1 MTRTPGMRRELPMAL
16 LSRNNPN
23 PFLLKSCILGIF
35 LIAVIYAV
43 APANPG
49 QKRKSNNQPKP
60 SPTPNS
66 DLQRVGLPP
75 AAPILEKREQEVG
88 PSEVISVDT
97 TEVMLPVT
105 VRDGSGRLIADLKRE
120 DFRVFED
127 DREQRL
133 SELALRQVPVDVILM
148 VDASSSVAENL
159 DDFRRAAEQFA
170 AQLDDKDRISLIKFD
185 DRVQLLQGWTQSR
198 FQLQRALNRIE
209 PGMFTRLNDA
219 LVLAAREQF
228 GSTQSRRAIIVLT
241 DGVDSGR
248 GASTAEQALEAVLN
262 AQASV
267 YVVSNG
273 EISRVEKQSQLN
285 ALLNSDSVTFNQM
298 RIDDLR
304 EGLRALDESEV
315 KLTRL
320 ADATGGRIYKPAS
333 FARLNDA
340 YREVAEELRHQYAIY
355 YTPSNKTHDGS
366 FRHVRVVTRNPQYRT
381 STRIG
386 YYAPQR

>member
-1 MTRTPGMRRELPMAL
+1 MAIPG
-16 LSRNNPN
+16 RNNPN
-23 PFLLKSCILGIF
+23 PFLLKSCIVGIF
-35 LIAVIYAV
+35 LIAAIYAF
-43 APANPG
+43 APASPG
-49 QKRKSNNQPKP
+49 QKRKSNTQPKP
-60 SPTPNS
+60 SPAPNS
-66 DLQRVGLPP
+66 ELQRVGPPP
-75 AAPILEKREQEVG
+75 AAPILQKREQDVG

-105 VRDGSGRLIADLKRE
+105 VRDGSGRLVADLKRD
-120 DFRVFED
+120 DFHVFED
-127 DREQRL
+127 DREERL

-159 DDFRRAAEQFA
+159 DDFRKAAMEFA

-185 DRVQLLQGWTQSR
+185 DRVQLLQEWTQSR
-198 FQLQRALNRIE
+198 FQFQRALNRIE

-228 GSTQSRRAIIVLT
+228 GNTQSRRAIILLT

-340 YREVAEELRHQYAIY
+340 YREVAEELRHQYALY

-366 FRHVRVVTRNPQYRT
+366 FRHVRVVTKNPQYRT

>member
-1 MTRTPGMRRELPMAL
+1 MAP

-248 GASTAEQALEAVLN
+248 GSTAEQALQAVLN
-262 AQASV
+262 AQVSV

-273 EISRVEKQSQLN
+273 EISRAAKQAQLN
-285 ALLNSDSVTFNQM
+285 ALLNSDSVTFNQI

-320 ADATGGRIYKPAS
+320 ADATGGRIYEPAS
-333 FARLNDA
+333 FSRLDDA

-355 YTPSNKTHDGS
+355 YTPSNKTRDGS
-366 FRHVRVVTRNPQYRT
+366 FRRVRVETRNPQDRT

-386 YYAPQR
+386 YYAPRR

>member
-1 MTRTPGMRRELPMAL
+1 MAIPG
-16 LSRNNPN
+16 RNNPN
-23 PFLLKSCILGIF
+23 PFLLKPCIVGIF
-35 LIAVIYAV
+35 LIAAIYAF
-43 APANPG
+43 APASPG
-49 QKRKSNNQPKP
+49 QKRKSNTQPKP
-60 SPTPNS
+60 SPAPNS
-66 DLQRVGLPP
+66 ELQRVGPPP
-75 AAPILEKREQEVG
+75 AAPILQKREQDVG

-105 VRDGSGRLIADLKRE
+105 VRDGNGRLVADLKRE
-120 DFRVFED
+120 DFHVFED
-127 DREQRL
+127 DREERL

-148 VDASSSVAENL
+148 VDSSSSVAENL
-159 DDFRRAAEQFA
+159 DDFRKAAMEFA

-185 DRVQLLQGWTQSR
+185 DRVQLLQEWTQSR
-198 FQLQRALNRIE
+198 FQFQRALNRIE

-228 GSTQSRRAIIVLT
+228 GNTQSRRAIILLT

-366 FRHVRVVTRNPQYRT
+366 FRHVRVVTKNPQYRT

>member
-1 MTRTPGMRRELPMAL
+1 MAIPG
-16 LSRNNPN
+16 RNNPN
-23 PFLLKSCILGIF
+23 PFLLKPCIVGIF
-35 LIAVIYAV
+35 LIAAIYAF
-43 APANPG
+43 APASPG
-49 QKRKSNNQPKP
+49 QKRKSNTQPKP
-60 SPTPNS
+60 SPAPNS
-66 DLQRVGLPP
+66 ELQRVGPPP
-75 AAPILEKREQEVG
+75 AAPILQKREQDVG

-105 VRDGSGRLIADLKRE
+105 VRDGNGRLVADLKRE
-120 DFRVFED
+120 DFHVFED
-127 DREQRL
+127 DREERL

-148 VDASSSVAENL
+148 VDSSSSVAENL
-159 DDFRRAAEQFA
+159 DDFRKAAMEFA

-185 DRVQLLQGWTQSR
+185 DRVQLLQEWTQSR
-198 FQLQRALNRIE
+198 FQFQRALNRIE

-228 GSTQSRRAIIVLT
+228 GNTQSRRAIILLT

>member
-1 MTRTPGMRRELPMAL
+1 MAIPG
-16 LSRNNPN
+16 RNNPN
-23 PFLLKSCILGIF
+23 PFLLKSCIVGIF
-35 LIAVIYAV
+35 LIAAIHAFP
-43 APANPG
+43 PASPG
-49 QKRKSNNQPKP
+49 QKRKSNTQPKP
-60 SPTPNS
+60 SPAPNS
-66 DLQRVGLPP
+66 ELQHVGPPP
-75 AAPILEKREQEVG
+75 AAPILQKREQDVG

-105 VRDGSGRLIADLKRE
+105 VRDGNGRLVADLKRE
-120 DFRVFED
+120 DFHVFED
-127 DREQRL
+127 DREERL

-159 DDFRRAAEQFA
+159 DDFRKAAMEFA

-185 DRVQLLQGWTQSR
+185 DRVQLLQEWTQSR
-198 FQLQRALNRIE
+198 FQFQRALNRIE

-228 GSTQSRRAIIVLT
+228 GNTQSRRAIILLT

>member
-1 MTRTPGMRRELPMAL
+1 MKRQAGKTRPLVL
-16 LSRNNPN
+16 L
-23 PFLLKSCILGIF
+23 FLLV
-35 LIAVIYAV
+35 AVSLSLLDLQIVDA
-43 APANPG
+43 
-49 QKRKSNNQPKP
+49 QKKRTTPQRASQPKP
-60 SPTPNS
+60 TPKPRTALEQMDAPPPVPTLKKQP
-66 DLQRVGLPP
+66 
-75 AAPILEKREQEVG
+75 EQEVSPG
-88 PSEVISVDT
+88 DVVSVDT
-97 TEVMLPVT
+97 TEVMFPVT
-105 VRDGSGRLIADLKRE
+105 VRDDSGRLINDLTRN
-120 DFRVFED
+120 DFRVYED
-127 DREQRL
+127 NTLQPL
-133 SELALRQVPVDVILM
+133 SDLALRQVPVDVILM
-148 VDASSSVAENL
+148 VDSSSSVANNL
-159 DDFRRAAEQFA
+159 DDFRRAAQGFA
-170 AQLDDKDRISLIKFD
+170 AKLASDDRISLIKFD
-185 DRVQLLQGWTQSR
+185 DRIELLQDWTKSR

-248 GASTAEQALEAVLN
+248 GSTAEQALQAVLN

-273 EISRVEKQSQLN
+273 EISRAAKRSQLN
-285 ALLNSDSVTFNQM
+285 ALLNSDSVTFNQI

-320 ADATGGRIYKPAS
+320 ADATGGRIYEPVS
-333 FARLNDA
+333 FSRLDDA

-355 YTPSNKTHDGS
+355 YTPSNKTRDGS
-366 FRHVRVVTRNPQYRT
+366 FRRVRVETRNPQDRT

-386 YYAPQR
+386 YYAPRR

>member
-248 GASTAEQALEAVLN
+248 GSTAEQALQAVLN
-262 AQASV
+262 AQVSV

-273 EISRVEKQSQLN
+273 EISRAAKQAQLN
-285 ALLNSDSVTFNQM
+285 ALLNSDSVTFNQI

-320 ADATGGRIYKPAS
+320 ADATGGRIYEPAS
-333 FARLNDA
+333 FSRLDDA

-366 FRHVRVVTRNPQYRT
+366 FRRVRVETRNPQDRT

-386 YYAPQR
+386 YYAPRR

>member
-1 MTRTPGMRRELPMAL
+1 MAIPG
-16 LSRNNPN
+16 RNNPN
-23 PFLLKSCILGIF
+23 PFLLKPCIVGIF
-35 LIAVIYAV
+35 LIAAIYAF
-43 APANPG
+43 APASPG
-49 QKRKSNNQPKP
+49 QKRKSNTQPKP
-60 SPTPNS
+60 SPAPNS
-66 DLQRVGLPP
+66 ELQRVGPPP
-75 AAPILEKREQEVG
+75 AAPILQKREQDVG

-105 VRDGSGRLIADLKRE
+105 VRDGSGRLVADLKRD
-120 DFRVFED
+120 DFHVFED
-127 DREQRL
+127 DREERL

-148 VDASSSVAENL
+148 VDSSSSVAENL
-159 DDFRRAAEQFA
+159 DDFRKAAMEFA

-185 DRVQLLQGWTQSR
+185 DRVQLLQEWTQSR
-198 FQLQRALNRIE
+198 FQFQRALNRIE

-228 GSTQSRRAIIVLT
+228 GNTQSRRAIILLT